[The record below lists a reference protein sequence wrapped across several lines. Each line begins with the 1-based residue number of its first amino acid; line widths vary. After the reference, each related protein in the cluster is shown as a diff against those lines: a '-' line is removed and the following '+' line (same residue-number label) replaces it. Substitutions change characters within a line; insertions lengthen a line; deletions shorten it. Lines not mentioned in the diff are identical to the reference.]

1 MLKPVRDT
9 ETLKRY
15 SQPPRALVDQDQ
27 GLSGTISTFPSSPL
41 DVPTATFESNLKR
54 RQENHQKL
62 ILWIKQNLLAGI
74 HYGRIHENQ
83 QCPYAKAGMPQLCS
97 DFSHFSMMTLWKPGA
112 EMILSALG
120 LSVYYPNLFQYEL
133 ACVHRQEITTIVLK
147 CELKAQNGKIVGEG
161 IGARHIRQDNWNLNT
176 SLKMAAKSAM
186 VDATIKITGL
196 SGVFRKTHQNTLT
209 RIGDCNFNNLPEGG
223 NCNGTHSSE
232 KSITQ
237 KQKDC
242 INRVSGLRGYT
253 TDSLNRLIKE
263 QFSKAMDDL
272 TRVEASRLIQ
282 NLNHING

>member
-1 MLKPVRDT
+1 MLKPIS
-9 ETLKRY
+9 ESNIIKRY
-15 SQPPRALVDQDQ
+15 SQPPGAPVDEDQ

-41 DVPTATFESNLKR
+41 DVPTATFERNLKR
-54 RQENHQKL
+54 RQENYKAL
-62 ILWIKQNLLAGI
+62 IQWIKKTLEPDI

-97 DFSHFSMMTLWKPGA
+97 DFSHFSMMTLYKSGA

-133 ACVHRQEITTIVLK
+133 ACVHRQKITTIVLK

-196 SGVFRKTHQNTLT
+196 SGVFRKTHQHTLT
-209 RIGDCNFNNLPEGG
+209 RMGDCNFDKLPSGG
-223 NCNGTHSSE
+223 NCNGTQPEE
-232 KSITQ
+232 KFITK

-242 INRVSGLRGYT
+242 VTRVSGIRGFT
-253 TDSLNRLIKE
+253 TDSLNRMVKE
-263 QFSKAMDDL
+263 QFNKTLDDL

-282 NLNHING
+282 HLNG

>member
-1 MLKPVRDT
+1 MLKPIKDT

-15 SQPPRALVDQDQ
+15 SQPPGAPFDEDQ

-41 DVPTATFESNLKR
+41 DVPTATFERNLKR
-54 RQENHQKL
+54 RQENYQAL
-62 ILWIKQNLLAGI
+62 IQWIKKTLEPEI

-97 DFSHFSMMTLWKPGA
+97 DFSHFSMMTLYKPGA

-196 SGVFRKTHQNTLT
+196 SGVFRKTHQHTLT
-209 RIGDCNFNNLPEGG
+209 RMDDCYFNNLPGGG
-223 NCNGTHSSE
+223 NGSGTLSSE
-232 KSITQ
+232 KPITPR
-237 KQKDC
+237 QKDC
-242 INRVSGLRGYT
+242 ITRVSGIRGYT

-263 QFSKAMDDL
+263 QFSKSLDNL

-282 NLNHING
+282 HLNG